1 MQIRGTFLL
10 PSTVT
15 KTLVCID
22 TVESAEFG
30 GRFYNQYLPDCI
42 EFGGAYD
49 FVNKMEDIFDRFR
62 FPHAFFQSRAFR
74 ASHIMCQQDAIADKL
89 ICYQD
94 ETIFTQQKGCKV
106 TILLQVLTRQ
116 HATWQ
121 GMALWVEEN
130 CSVRFQSVQEL
141 LGMIVDTLSKPSG
154 GIQLANWEK
163 RVEERQG

>member
-1 MQIRGTFLL
+1 MPIRGTFLL

-22 TVESAEFG
+22 TVETAEFG
-30 GRFYNQYLPDCI
+30 GRFYNLYLPDCI
-42 EFGGAYD
+42 EFGGAYE
-49 FVNKMEDIFDRFR
+49 FVNKMENIFDGFR
-62 FPHAFFQSRAFR
+62 FPHAFFQIRDFHV
-74 ASHIMCQQDAIADKL
+74 SHIIRQQDAIAEEL

-94 ETIFTQQKGCKV
+94 ETIFTQQKGCKM

-130 CSVRFQSVQEL
+130 CSIYFQSVREL
-141 LGMIVDTLSKPSG
+141 LGMIVDTLSKSSS